1 MIIFSY
7 GTLRQPE
14 VQRAVFG
21 RLLDGDPDS
30 LTGFRIDHV
39 AITDPAA
46 IGASGSEVHLTLRRD
61 PAVTAPIIGSA
72 LAIEAADLP
81 AVDAYE
87 GDTYARIEVV
97 LGSGRTAF
105 VYAAPEL
112 A

>member
-1 MIIFSY
+1 MMIHLFSY

-21 RLLDGDPDS
+21 RLLDGDHDS

-39 AITDPAA
+39 TITDPAV
-46 IGASGSEVHLTLRRD
+46 IDASGSEVHLILRRD
-61 PAVTAPIIGSA
+61 PVVTAPIIGSV

-97 LGSGRTAF
+97 LGSGRKAF
-105 VYAAPEL
+105 VYVEPN
-112 A
+112 